1 MWRVLSVLIN
11 EEDSYFTSLPNKVI
25 DFLFSVGCAIGY
37 ACPTMWRQRGTMD
50 VEKTF
55 APSTPWKSSQLK
67 SLMFVSPFSLNIPS
81 QNKSSQVK

>member
-11 EEDSYFTSLPNKVI
+11 EEGSYFTSLPNKVI

-37 ACPTMWRQRGTMD
+37 ACPTKWGQRGTLD

-55 APSTPWKSSQLK
+55 APNTPWKSSQLK
-67 SLMFVSPFSLNIPS
+67 SLMPVSPFPFNIPS
-81 QNKSSQVK
+81 QNKNIQV